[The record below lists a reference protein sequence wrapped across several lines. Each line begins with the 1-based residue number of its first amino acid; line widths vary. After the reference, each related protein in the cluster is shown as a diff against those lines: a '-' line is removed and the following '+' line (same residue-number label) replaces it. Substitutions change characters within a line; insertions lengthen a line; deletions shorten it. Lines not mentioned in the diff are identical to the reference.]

1 MTPASL
7 YTSSSICQITSALKS
22 STFKC
27 RAYLEACPQRC
38 ACLPQPRLCQRCKS
52 RWRKANNFQ
61 PGWHSQHSTTFNGGC
76 DHLLTTQTRFVNSM
90 PQNLH
95 NLKPLRN
102 PHDRRFEPLL
112 LPWSLTTL
120 QSAKKRE
127 AVTVPGVNKWT
138 PCLVF
143 DKRQL
148 VCFED
153 AVRRRRKKR
162 KKDSIGVSQT
172 FSSSPKWRMAASCR
186 TRKAMKALFN
196 SQPSD
201 AWSNGRK
208 SCHGIPSYLLLGE
221 KPHGAVRWGI
231 RSTAFREGDCRRWIG
246 RIWVVEMTVGALL
259 ISIVWLLPSTA
270 GV

>member
-1 MTPASL
+1 
-7 YTSSSICQITSALKS
+7 
-22 STFKC
+22 
-27 RAYLEACPQRC
+27 
-38 ACLPQPRLCQRCKS
+38 
-52 RWRKANNFQ
+52 
-61 PGWHSQHSTTFNGGC
+61 
-76 DHLLTTQTRFVNSM
+76 M

-127 AVTVPGVNKWT
+127 AVTVPGANKWT

-148 VCFED
+148 VCFVD

-172 FSSSPKWRMAASCR
+172 FSSSPKWNGSLLSHKEGYESPFQFAAVGCLIQR
-186 TRKAMKALFN
+186 TEVLPRHTLLSPTRGKASRRRPM
-196 SQPSD
+196 
-201 AWSNGRK
+201 
-208 SCHGIPSYLLLGE
+208 
-221 KPHGAVRWGI
+221 
-231 RSTAFREGDCRRWIG
+231 GDTIDG
-246 RIWVVEMTVGALL
+246 L
-259 ISIVWLLPSTA
+259 
-270 GV
+270 